1 MSLFSFISA
10 LLFTTGFWTCGT
22 VAINFVL
29 NNLFC
34 FCLKSIIFIHYLNPF
49 SYLCS
54 EYPTLFRMFFSLE
67 IPMKRTDYFQLE
79 DNGFLLYLAM
89 VFGKGFFIEFWLD
102 SQRTRTKGQCKVFFT
117 LLRKVLSPLKES
129 SWTQASPVFFPHSD
143 ESHPNTFHIP
153 VPTTVVYLFNF
164 HTHFRFKFNTVLIH
178 SSAWILSLFPFV
190 VSQPVP
196 VPVAT
201 FPLVIFF
208 SSSNMTFFI
217 FS

>member
-22 VAINFVL
+22 VANNFVL

-54 EYPTLFRMFFSLE
+54 ECPTLFPTFFSLE
-67 IPMKRTDYFQLE
+67 IPMKRTYYFQLE
-79 DNGFLLYLAM
+79 DNGFLLYLAR
-89 VFGKGFFIEFWLD
+89 VFGNCFFLEFWLD
-102 SQRTRTKGQCKVFFT
+102 LQRTRTKGQCKAFFT
-117 LLRKVLSPLKES
+117 LLQTVLSPLKES
-129 SWTQASPVFFPHSD
+129 SWTQASLAFFPHSD

-153 VPTTVVYLFNF
+153 VPTTVVYLFNL

-178 SSAWILSLFPFV
+178 AWAWILSLFPFV
-190 VSQPVP
+190 VSRPVL

-208 SSSNMTFFI
+208 SSSNMTFFL